1 MNGRARLRPS
11 RLFHPLRRF
20 RRKRPLVERLAP
32 IASPP
37 RRAVTSI
44 RKLPLVYKWRSRRFP
59 PYNASIPKIAA
70 PIQPIENPKSKIA
83 MSLTHIRL
91 RNQRIAHPFG
101 SDEIARVVSHL
112 GAMQAQDYNGS
123 LWGIGLRASGA
134 TETDVERAVADRK
147 IVRTWPMRGTLHFV
161 AAEDVRWMLRLLTPR
176 VIAGSARR
184 HQELELDVSTLA
196 RCEKVLTA
204 ELEGGRH
211 LTREVLS
218 AALERNG
225 IPMSRERNYH
235 VFWRLA
241 QEQVICFGAR
251 SGKQQTFTLLDE
263 WIPSGRSFDGE
274 AALAEIA
281 VRYFRSHG
289 PATLQDFAWWS
300 GLRAADARSA
310 VDLAARELAS
320 ETIEGRAHWFAADT
334 ASPPESPRAHFL
346 PGFDEFLLGY
356 TDRSATLP
364 VEHAPKIVPG
374 SNGVFLP
381 TVVIDGQTVGIW
393 KRALRKKS
401 GVLKIT
407 PFTKLRKAD
416 DRALAEAAERYA
428 RYLDLPL
435 SIES

>member
-1 MNGRARLRPS
+1 
-11 RLFHPLRRF
+11 
-20 RRKRPLVERLAP
+20 
-32 IASPP
+32 
-37 RRAVTSI
+37 
-44 RKLPLVYKWRSRRFP
+44 
-59 PYNASIPKIAA
+59 
-70 PIQPIENPKSKIA
+70 
-83 MSLTHIRL
+83 MSLAHIRL
-91 RNQRIAHPFG
+91 HNQRVAHPFS

-123 LWGIGLRASGA
+123 LWAIGLRASGA
-134 TETDVERAVADRK
+134 TEADVERAVADRK

-184 HQELELDVSTLA
+184 HQELELDIPTLA
-196 RCEKVLTA
+196 RCEKVLIA
-204 ELEGGRH
+204 ELQGGRH
-211 LTREVLS
+211 LTREALS

-241 QEQVICFGAR
+241 QEQLICFGTR

-263 WIPSGRSFDGE
+263 WIPSRHAFDGE

-281 VRYFRSHG
+281 ARYFRSHG

-300 GLRAADARSA
+300 GLRAADARAA
-310 VDLAARELAS
+310 VDLVSRELAS
-320 ETIEGRAHWFAADT
+320 ESIDGRVHWFADA
-334 ASPPESPRAHFL
+334 PPPVEPPARAHFL

-364 VEHAPKIVPG
+364 DEHAQKIVPG

-381 TVVIDGQTVGIW
+381 TVVIDGKTVGTW

-401 GVLKIT
+401 GTLTISA
-407 PFTKLRKAD
+407 FTKIRKTD
-416 DRALAEAAERYA
+416 GRALAEAAAHYG
-428 RYLDLPL
+428 RYLGLPL
-435 SIES
+435 EVEIDNR

>member
-1 MNGRARLRPS
+1 MSALAHARL
-11 RLFHPLRRF
+11 H
-20 RRKRPLVERLAP
+20 
-32 IASPP
+32 
-37 RRAVTSI
+37 
-44 RKLPLVYKWRSRRFP
+44 
-59 PYNASIPKIAA
+59 
-70 PIQPIENPKSKIA
+70 
-83 MSLTHIRL
+83 
-91 RNQRIAHPFG
+91 NQRVAHPFA

-112 GAMQAQDYNGS
+112 GAMQAQDYNGA

-134 TETDVERAVADRK
+134 TEIDVERAVADRK

-161 AAEDVRWMLRLLTPR
+161 AAEDTRWMLRLLTPR

-184 HQELELDVSTLA
+184 HQELELDIPTLA
-196 RCEKVLTA
+196 CCEKVLVA

-241 QEQVICFGAR
+241 QEQLICFGAR

-263 WIPSGRSFDGE
+263 WIPSGHTFDGD

-281 VRYFRSHG
+281 IRYFRSHG
-289 PATLQDFAWWS
+289 PATLQDFVWWS
-300 GLRAADARSA
+300 GLRTADARSA
-310 VDLAARELAS
+310 VDLASRELAS
-320 ETIEGRAHWFAADT
+320 ETIDGRIHWFSPET
-334 ASPPESPRAHFL
+334 ASPLDSPHAHFL

-364 VEHAPKIVPG
+364 PEHAPKIVPG

-381 TVVIDGQTVGIW
+381 TVVIDGKTVGIW
-393 KRALRKKS
+393 KRTLRKKS
-401 GVLKIT
+401 GTLTIT

-416 DRALAEAAERYA
+416 GRSLAEAADRYA
-428 RYLDLPL
+428 RYLGLPL
-435 SIES
+435 NVES

>member
-1 MNGRARLRPS
+1 MSLAHARLRS
-11 RLFHPLRRF
+11 
-20 RRKRPLVERLAP
+20 
-32 IASPP
+32 
-37 RRAVTSI
+37 
-44 RKLPLVYKWRSRRFP
+44 
-59 PYNASIPKIAA
+59 
-70 PIQPIENPKSKIA
+70 
-83 MSLTHIRL
+83 
-91 RNQRIAHPFG
+91 QRIAHPLG
-101 SDEIARVVSHL
+101 SDEVTRVVSL
-112 GAMQAQDYNGS
+112 MGAMQAQDYNGS
-123 LWGIGLRASGA
+123 LWAIGLRAGGA
-134 TETDVERAVADRK
+134 TETDVERAVADRQ

-161 AAEDVRWMLRLLTPR
+161 AAEDARWMLRLLTPR

-184 HQELELDVSTLA
+184 HQELELDAPTLA
-196 RCEKVLTA
+196 RCEKVLIA
-204 ELEGGRH
+204 ELKGGRQ

-241 QEQVICFGAR
+241 QEQLICFGAR

-263 WIPSGRSFDGE
+263 WVPSGRSFDGE

-281 VRYFRSHG
+281 IRYFRSHG

-310 VDLAARELAS
+310 VDLASRELSS
-320 ETIEGRAHWFAADT
+320 ETIEGRPHWFSADT
-334 ASPPESPRAHFL
+334 VTPPDPPAAHFL

-381 TVVIDGQTVGIW
+381 TVVIEGQTVGVW
-393 KRALRKKS
+393 KRTLRKKS
-401 GVLKIT
+401 GTLKIT
-407 PFTKLRKAD
+407 PFTKLRKSD
-416 DRALAEAAERYA
+416 GRALGEAAERYA
-428 RYLDLPL
+428 RYLGLPL
-435 SIES
+435 SVES